1 MDYKKEATYKNM
13 RNYIFKFWLLNL
25 VSTAILF
32 LVYYILAFTLL
43 KSSDGNLFKI
53 ILEFLFTLFNLYYTL
68 VYSIV
73 MIIFSTAFF
82 LNLKETIRTNFFLS
96 LLTFI
101 GIPLVALIYILID
114 LYPYDSFAVV
124 WWIGFPF
131 VYLLFIIV
139 QFYIFRKS
147 ISKYECS

>member
-1 MDYKKEATYKNM
+1 M

-43 KSSDGNLFKI
+43 KSNDGSLFEI

-124 WWIGFPF
+124 WWIGFPL
-131 VYLLFIIV
+131 VYLLFIMV
-139 QFYIFRKS
+139 QFFVFRKS

>member
-1 MDYKKEATYKNM
+1 M
-13 RNYIFKFWLLNL
+13 RKYIFKFWLLNF

-32 LVYYILAFTLL
+32 LVYYIVAFTQL
-43 KSSDGNLFKI
+43 KSNDGNLFEI

-73 MIIFSTAFF
+73 MIVCSIAFF
-82 LNLKETIRTNFFLS
+82 LNLKEIIRTNFFVS

-101 GIPLVALIYILID
+101 GAPLVAMIYILID
-114 LYPYDSFAVV
+114 LYPYDSFTVV
-124 WWIGFPF
+124 WWIGFPL

-147 ISKYECS
+147 ISKYE

>member
-1 MDYKKEATYKNM
+1 M

-43 KSSDGNLFKI
+43 KSNDGNLFEI

-82 LNLKETIRTNFFLS
+82 LNLKETIRTNFLLS
-96 LLTFI
+96 LLTFV

-124 WWIGFPF
+124 WWIGFPL
-131 VYLLFIIV
+131 VYLLFIMV
-139 QFYIFRKS
+139 QFFVFRKS
-147 ISKYECS
+147 ISKYE